1 MVVRSLLFLIF
12 LATCS
17 AVAQTGTAD
26 YKGRTVVS
34 VIDEF
39 RSQEWPFAYSTNLV
53 NDSLLVTVEPQATNP
68 PEIVSEIL
76 APHGLVVR
84 EEEGFY
90 LIVRAEM
97 PLATVGN
104 LLIVVRDR
112 GRSAP
117 LEQTEFHSTPK
128 LASGDSLAPGVT
140 QFADILEGTYLITT
154 DVAGFESTE
163 REVTVQAG
171 ETAVLQVNLQP
182 ERPVIEVITVSV
194 SRYEIARDISSS
206 RYDFDQNAIE
216 NLPDVADDPIRA
228 THRLPGTAASGV
240 SARAHFRGGEE
251 SEIGIILNGKRLFDP
266 FHIRD
271 YQNVFS
277 TIDSR
282 AIDGVE
288 VYTGGFPVQYG
299 DRLSGFVLMESLE
312 SPRPRHTEIGISVF
326 NTSILTSGFS
336 ADGDKEWLFSAR
348 RGNLDLVLDTRL
360 GKPRYHDIYGEYST
374 WLTPNA
380 RLSASAL
387 FADDKVT
394 IVLEDQVDEREEST
408 SDTQNAQ
415 FWLSLNNRWSETLS
429 SLTVLSASKFK
440 NSRIGFTKDEEK
452 VVSDVDDRR
461 DITIV
466 GFRQDW
472 TWHSSDSHLLQWGFA
487 VEQNDADYIYQ
498 AEAEFFGLKGIFV
511 GVPPTISRDLAAAPT
526 GTGFSF
532 YASDKWKINTGTIME
547 FGLRWDDQTYTGLDS
562 DSQISPRVSLLQVIG
577 PKTDVRFSWG
587 RYHQSQGIQEL
598 QIEDGVTTFFPAQQA
613 DHVIAGINHRISDA
627 LSVRFEI
634 FQKDMS
640 SLRPR
645 YENLYDKLA
654 LIPELQPDRVRI
666 APDSAR
672 TRGLEVSLNG
682 HGPVLNWW
690 ANYSLAKVADTIDGE
705 DFPRSWDQR
714 HALQVGM
721 NWNTDEWN
729 FAIAANIRS
738 GWPITSLRIEE
749 VVGPGGERETV
760 AIPGV
765 RNAEQLPHFAS
776 LDARIS
782 RKFDVRR
789 GSLTVFAEVTNLLD
803 RNNLCCIDYDLE
815 TDENDNEFL
824 SSSPDYLLPLLP
836 AVGILWE
843 F

>member
-360 GKPRYHDIYGEYST
+360 GKPRYHDI
-374 WLTPNA
+374 
-380 RLSASAL
+380 
-387 FADDKVT
+387 
-394 IVLEDQVDEREEST
+394 
-408 SDTQNAQ
+408 
-415 FWLSLNNRWSETLS
+415 
-429 SLTVLSASKFK
+429 
-440 NSRIGFTKDEEK
+440 
-452 VVSDVDDRR
+452 
-461 DITIV
+461 
-466 GFRQDW
+466 
-472 TWHSSDSHLLQWGFA
+472 
-487 VEQNDADYIYQ
+487 
-498 AEAEFFGLKGIFV
+498 
-511 GVPPTISRDLAAAPT
+511 
-526 GTGFSF
+526 
-532 YASDKWKINTGTIME
+532 
-547 FGLRWDDQTYTGLDS
+547 
-562 DSQISPRVSLLQVIG
+562 
-577 PKTDVRFSWG
+577 
-587 RYHQSQGIQEL
+587 
-598 QIEDGVTTFFPAQQA
+598 
-613 DHVIAGINHRISDA
+613 
-627 LSVRFEI
+627 
-634 FQKDMS
+634 
-640 SLRPR
+640 
-645 YENLYDKLA
+645 
-654 LIPELQPDRVRI
+654 
-666 APDSAR
+666 
-672 TRGLEVSLNG
+672 
-682 HGPVLNWW
+682 
-690 ANYSLAKVADTIDGE
+690 
-705 DFPRSWDQR
+705 
-714 HALQVGM
+714 
-721 NWNTDEWN
+721 
-729 FAIAANIRS
+729 
-738 GWPITSLRIEE
+738 
-749 VVGPGGERETV
+749 
-760 AIPGV
+760 
-765 RNAEQLPHFAS
+765 
-776 LDARIS
+776 
-782 RKFDVRR
+782 
-789 GSLTVFAEVTNLLD
+789 
-803 RNNLCCIDYDLE
+803 
-815 TDENDNEFL
+815 
-824 SSSPDYLLPLLP
+824 
-836 AVGILWE
+836 
-843 F
+843 